1 MGAVP
6 TSQVIDQK
14 YQVVRLLGK
23 GGMGAVY
30 EARHLG
36 TGRRVAV
43 KVILNE
49 NGLPQHI
56 DVLARFQREARAAGA
71 IESMHIT
78 QVLDTGVD
86 PRGGHPYLVMEY
98 LAGEDLNQTLE
109 RLGPLPPD
117 LALRIAV
124 QACLGLA
131 KAHEGGVVHRDI
143 KPANIFL
150 ARQDAGQ
157 IWVKLLDFG
166 IAKAKMEQFAS
177 REHAMLTQTGSI
189 VGSPHY
195 MSPEQATG
203 AKTIDPRTDIWS
215 LGVVL
220 YESLA
225 GRTPFAEKDTLG
237 SLIVAICSEPLP
249 PLQQRAPWVPMEVAA
264 LVHRALERDPEAR
277 FRSVADMVTAMR
289 ALLPQGH
296 MVTEEMVAPLPPEA
310 RAVIAPT
317 LLLARHPSSGASSPS
332 IRTQALTALPP
343 HGTGPGIETS
353 LPRAPTSSRALR
365 VVPMALG
372 GVLLLVAAGLGL
384 RHVLARPA
392 APPVAPPALAVAP
405 SLPAASPAP
414 PVTLAPPAESPASD
428 ALLLADAGDTARCD
442 PPFTVDGAGH
452 RHPKPQCATTPP
464 LAPAAAPRR
473 NGGPSSGTGGSPPS
487 GNVPASSNPPRPDC
501 NPNFYLDAQGEKR
514 FKPECFTGS
523 GK

>member
-1 MGAVP
+1 VS
-6 TSQVIDQK
+6 TSQVIDRK

-49 NGLPQHI
+49 DGLPKHV

-78 QVLDTGVD
+78 QVLDTGID
-86 PRGGHPYLVMEY
+86 ADAGHPYLVMEY
-98 LAGEDLNQTLE
+98 LAGEDLHQTLE
-109 RLGPLPPD
+109 RLGPLAPD
-117 LALRIAV
+117 LALRIAF

-177 REHAMLTQTGSI
+177 REQAMLTQTGSI

-220 YESLA
+220 YEALA

-264 LVHRALERDPEAR
+264 LVHRALERDPAAR
-277 FRSVADMVTAMR
+277 FHSVADMLTATR
-289 ALLPQGH
+289 ALLPYGH
-296 MVTEEMVAPLPPEA
+296 MVSEEMMAPIPPEA
-310 RAVIAPT
+310 RAVVAPT
-317 LLLARHPSSGASSPS
+317 LFLASHQSFAQTWAPDADGDTFGSS
-332 IRTQALTALPP
+332 TAATVCSVNPP
-343 HGTGPGIETS
+343 
-353 LPRAPTSSRALR
+353 APTGYVANHTDCCDTDSRAH
-365 VVPMALG
+365 P
-372 GVLLLVAAGLGL
+372 LLPL
-384 RHVLARPA
+384 
-392 APPVAPPALAVAP
+392 P
-405 SLPAASPAP
+405 SLPTDYPGLTVESDGGITGPQTADNCGSFDYDCSGTAVPVYTNLCSISNYGCPATCPDGFSGVSSRTGTCAVCDISTTLPSSCPSGTP
-414 PVTLAPPAESPASD
+414 PNTGYNTSQPPCGGIANFGSFLCNGGTTCTLEINS
-428 ALLLADAGDTARCD
+428 D
-442 PPFTVDGAGH
+442 PPLVY
-452 RHPKPQCATTPP
+452 Q
-464 LAPAAAPRR
+464 L
-473 NGGPSSGTGGSPPS
+473 
-487 GNVPASSNPPRPDC
+487 
-501 NPNFYLDAQGEKR
+501 
-514 FKPECFTGS
+514 CF
-523 GK
+523 